1 MNIINYAVKLVLSIT
16 SKDSETIVKERINN
30 WFNQLEQKATP
41 YELASL
47 EIIYKDYYFNPT
59 FQTIERS
66 VETIFPQIL

>member
-16 SKDSETIVKERINN
+16 LKDSETIVKERINN
-30 WFNQLEQKATP
+30 WFNQLGQNATP

>member
-30 WFNQLEQKATP
+30 WFNQLGQKATP